1 MFWANKADISP
12 ILLKIGHLLG
22 FLYILGAFHLKWTSM
37 VNYYRPIFCCLHLL
51 LFYRHRE
58 QWFHLAAGIQVS
70 QQVTAEDCLHLNGPN
85 C

>member
-51 LFYRHRE
+51 LFYRH
-58 QWFHLAAGIQVS
+58 
-70 QQVTAEDCLHLNGPN
+70 
-85 C
+85 